1 MVLTDVAKTY
11 FASIPSKVR
20 VAHATTRGIV
30 PFFYE
35 DEPFFVAYD
44 ALAKRRTKH
53 ASRRAVADQLG
64 VGRKR
69 VKELERR
76 FDTYGTLGL
85 LAQISQVEVDPRFEQ
100 LVVLVKNARP
110 HENASYA
117 LRLAEALGLP
127 ECSLEQ
133 VRQIQRC
140 HGYGQRLD
148 EGDVIYFQ
156 ELQHI
161 LESVQRQMHRPSR
174 RDQEVGKE
182 HFLDFEHD
190 PLQHRVE
197 LFRELSTCQ
206 KRRRLRPVLRQ
217 FGIHPNSY
225 YTLRERYFTFGIW
238 GLVDRVPTTKKGE
251 KLSPELEL
259 QIIEER
265 VMDTSLST
273 AKMIKKLK
281 LKCSKSHVQKV
292 YARWKLTQNKKPV
305 PLRGVMA
312 KAVPSIEQTRLAE
325 SPRAPSAK
333 TLFPEL
339 VKTANLKVNASFARL
354 VQGLSYRQVVVSN
367 PGAILAA
374 PFLEQLGVVEALHTY
389 GPTSLRSSEI
399 TNNIIVNT
407 LRIIAGFPTIGTF
420 SQNSDRSVA
429 LGAGLSLSPRRSRFY
444 DWFDDLRFEHL
455 QKLRNDA
462 ACRARELG
470 VIDATKIAMDYHC
483 DPSDSRYPGDKAFSK
498 APDKKGDVVY
508 AHRPHIVWDSH
519 NNSIIN
525 IAYCEGRSR
534 APSALYQFC
543 EENLFKVIDPDALQE
558 IYADSEYTGEKQLLY
573 LAVRANADVTMCLKQ
588 NPKIKRW
595 RDQVVAAGNWES
607 YGADYRIA
615 SQDVTLAETGKLFRF
630 IVKQN
635 TETNEIRCFGSTHA
649 DHSPTKILDAYH
661 SRWPVETGI
670 KDLIENYFLNHP
682 TGTSPEKVEA
692 HYYCVML
699 ARLTV
704 DYMRS
709 VVCVPT
715 WRQPEDWECVLST
728 IRTTLFS
735 NQSCELALHESGDLL
750 LTYLDGDPKGI
761 KTHFAKVLQD
771 RKHNGLNRV
780 SWWGNRAVRVEI
792 RDQFAF

>member
-1 MVLTDVAKTY
+1 MAAAKAY
-11 FASIPSKVR
+11 FATIPFKVR
-20 VAHATTRGIV
+20 AAHAATQSLV
-30 PFFYE
+30 PFLYE
-35 DEPFFVAYD
+35 DEPFFEAYEV
-44 ALAKRRTKH
+44 LTKRRTKRE
-53 ASRRAVADQLG
+53 SRRAVADELDM
-64 VGRKR
+64 GRNR
-69 VKELERR
+69 VEYLESR
-76 FDTYGTLGL
+76 FDQYGTIGL
-85 LAQISQVEVDPRFEQ
+85 LADVPRVDVDSRLEQ
-100 LVVLVKNARP
+100 LVVLIKSARP

-117 LRLAEALGLP
+117 LRLASALELP
-127 ECSLEQ
+127 EGSLEL

-148 EGDVIYFQ
+148 EGDRAYFQ

-161 LESVQRQMHRPSR
+161 LESIARHTRKPSG
-174 RDQEVGKE
+174 RDPGTGRE
-182 HFLDFEHD
+182 HFFDFGHD

-197 LFRELSTCQ
+197 LFREVSTCR
-206 KRRRLRPVLRQ
+206 KRRHLRPLLRQ
-217 FGIHPNSY
+217 FGVHPNRF

-238 GLVDRVPTTKKGE
+238 GLVDRLPLTKKGE

-259 QIIEER
+259 QVVEER
-265 VMDTSLST
+265 VMDPSLST

-281 LKCSKSHVQKV
+281 LRCSKSNVQKV
-292 YARWKLTQNKKPV
+292 YTRWNLTRIKKPV
-305 PLRGVMA
+305 PLRGVIGQT
-312 KAVPSIEQTRLAE
+312 VPSAKQTQPAASKR
-325 SPRAPSAK
+325 PPSAK
-333 TLFPEL
+333 TLHPEL
-339 VKTANLKVNASFARL
+339 VRTANLKVNASFARL
-354 VQGLSYRQVVVSN
+354 LRNLSHRHVVVSN

-374 PFLEQLGVVEALHTY
+374 PFLDQLGVVEALHTY
-389 GPTSLRSSEI
+389 GPMSLRSSEV

-407 LRIIAGFPTIGTF
+407 LRIIAGFPTIATF

-470 VIDATKIAMDYHC
+470 VIDATTIAMDYHC
-483 DPSDSRYPGDKAFSK
+483 DPSDSRYPADKAFSK
-498 APDKKGDVVY
+498 SPDKNGDVTY
-508 AHRPHIVWDSH
+508 AHRPHIVWDSL
-519 NNSIIN
+519 NNTIVN

-534 APSALYQFC
+534 APSALYRFC
-543 EENLFKVIDPDALQE
+543 EDNLFKVIDPDALKE

-595 RDQVVAAGNWES
+595 RDEVITAGNWKP

-615 SQDVTLAETGKLFRF
+615 SQDVTLAESGKPFRF

-635 TETNEIRCFGSTHA
+635 TETNEIRCFGSTHV
-649 DHSPTKILDAYH
+649 DDSPVKILDAYH
-661 SRWPVETGI
+661 IRWPVETGI

-715 WRQPEDWECVLST
+715 WRAPEDWECVLST

-735 NQSCELALHESGDLL
+735 NQSCQLSLHESGDLL
-750 LTYLDGDPKGI
+750 LTYHDGDPQGI

-771 RKHNGLNRV
+771 RKDSGLNSV
-780 SWWGNRAVRVEI
+780 AWWGNRGVRLEV